1 MAKPTPG
8 DRLTET
14 QKRNLE
20 KARVLVELYESG
32 GPWAVWERF
41 DDFFHGDFEWR
52 PAVVSMGERIFV
64 GRDGFKSW
72 QEDMDTIAQ
81 EARQTEFELS
91 ALDDRVV
98 LVLSRMAIVGKE
110 SGASFESEYGAVYE
124 MEDGK
129 GVVGQAFLSH
139 DEAIRAARDAAGEGA
154 GGARP

>member
-1 MAKPTPG
+1 MMSSAPEK
-8 DRLTET
+8 LSET
-14 QKRNLE
+14 QRSNLE
-20 KARVLVELYESG
+20 IARRLVELYESG

-41 DDFFHGDFEWR
+41 DEFFHDDFEWR

-64 GRDGFKSW
+64 GRDGFKGW

-81 EARQTEFELS
+81 EARQTQFELS

-110 SGASFESEYGAVYE
+110 SGASFESEYGSVYE
-124 MEDGK
+124 MEDGR

-139 DEAIRAARDAAGEGA
+139 AEAERAAAEAAREG
-154 GGARP
+154 GR